1 MEKQK
6 RNKIIYYVSTGLLT
20 AMMLMSAGM
29 YVFNNTEISKE
40 FTNLGFPLWII
51 YPLATAKILGLIAI
65 WTNKSRMLKE
75 WAYAGFF
82 FNFLLAGGAHIAIG
96 DGKFP
101 GALMALVLLL
111 ISYSFSCSCCN
122 KETC

>member
-1 MEKQK
+1 
-6 RNKIIYYVSTGLLT
+6 
-20 AMMLMSAGM
+20 MMLMSAGM
-29 YVFNNTEISKE
+29 YVFNNAEVSKE

-65 WTNKSRMLKE
+65 WTRKSKILTQ

-82 FNFLLAGGAHIAIG
+82 FNFLLAGSAHIAIG

-101 GALMALVLLL
+101 GAVLAIVLLL
-111 ISYSFSCSCCN
+111 TSYYFSCECCN
-122 KETC
+122 KEEC